1 MVRPQAPASTK
12 RRLQRSAGFNEE
24 EDSMKKRMI
33 AALTAGA
40 LAALA
45 LTGISQPAWAANTTF
60 YVNNQVGSNCS
71 DTGAATLAQPWCTF
85 TPINSH
91 GAFGPGDTILLAKGA
106 TWNQQMNLSGSGTST
121 NGISVSAYGTGNN
134 PKISRNGSVDD
145 RGIKL
150 VDGDYWSFS
159 HLEVA
164 NAASGILAYY
174 DTTGHNGLNFT
185 DIYVHDINGLIYFTN
200 GSTSTQVPSAIADNV
215 RNSSGIQITGK
226 HGTFSSSDYFIR
238 GVRMDQISG
247 DHNLNTIG
255 IDMLGP
261 NEQVQS
267 NVGGSGGAGANMV
280 QNVVIDHLASHDD
293 NWQCDEALR
302 LFTVKHAV
310 IMNSELNNEAPC
322 WNVGGTTAV
331 ILGHLEDVSIV
342 NSVFS
347 NVASTGSNDED
358 ALDFEI
364 LNNNVR
370 AQNSLFENTAGSA
383 MSFLRLG
390 GRPGDYSTNN
400 ESSSNVM
407 INNGVA
413 QGFGPILVLNQVGAA
428 SPITGT
434 IKDNINVNT
443 NFLYDQGNGFG
454 GFSTTNNQTLSNG
467 SGNVYF
473 SAADFSGTQG
483 VNGWSYQ
490 SLNGQKYVD
499 LVYDSADKK
508 WTPPGR
514 SVPEITQFDQNP
526 DTSAEHWVARAWTA
540 PSTGTVSLRG
550 RILKSD
556 NAAGGNGILARITKN
571 GQQIWPATGT
581 QAVAAGDEYTGVNYV
596 LDNVSVNAGDVIRFE
611 TNSGAAQDGADAQ
624 QTASENGKAAYD
636 QASWTPSVA
645 YTSRPSQAYN
655 WGFNGGHEA
664 GWNVYGAT
672 SSTAPG
678 TDPNVLNLTS
688 TGTDPR
694 IESSNQLHL
703 NAAAAST
710 VTVRMSNDTSS
721 TTGRIYFTTKSSP
734 GASESKA
741 LPFTV
746 LPNSGYTTYT
756 IDMASNPLWAGEVNW
771 LRVDPI
777 DKAGGTNI
785 DSVVVSGTGD
795 LFVNR
800 LLDGGFEDP
809 SANFYSYRPAGVW
822 QFLGSTGVQRNH
834 SSFSGTQSAAAGQ
847 QTAFIQGT
855 GSAAQTLNLSAGTHT
870 VTFATAQR
878 TNNGGAQAIDFYV
891 DGTKINTSAFVPPSS
906 GAFQTF
912 TSPSFT
918 TTAGSHTIQFRGVNA
933 GDNTAFLDQVAI
945 Q

>member
-1 MVRPQAPASTK
+1 MK
-12 RRLQRSAGFNEE
+12 R
-24 EDSMKKRMI
+24 RMI
-33 AALTAGA
+33 AAFTAGT
-40 LAALA
+40 LAALV
-45 LTGISQPAWAANTTF
+45 LTGVSQSAWAADATF
-60 YVNNQVGSNCS
+60 YVNNQAGSNCS
-71 DTGAATLAQPWCTF
+71 DTGPATLEQPWCTF
-85 TPINSH
+85 TPLNSH
-91 GAFGPGDTILLAKGA
+91 GAFEPGDQILLAKGA
-106 TWNQQMNLSGSGTST
+106 TWDQQMNLSGSGTSSD
-121 NGISVSAYGTGNN
+121 GISVSAYGDGAN

-164 NAASGILAYY
+164 NAASGILAFY
-174 DTTGHNGLNFT
+174 DTTGHNGLSFT
-185 DIYVHDINGLIYFTN
+185 DIYVHDIKGLLYYEANGT
-200 GSTSTQVPSAIADNV
+200 GAPVPSAVADNV

-226 HGTFSSSDYFIR
+226 HTTFSSSDYFIR

-247 DHNLNTIG
+247 DHNLNTVG
-255 IDMLGP
+255 IDMLGQ
-261 NEQVQS
+261 NEQVTS

-280 QNVVIDHLASHDD
+280 QDVVINHLASHDD
-293 NWQCDEALR
+293 NWQCSEALR

-310 IMNSELNNEAPC
+310 IMNSTLNNEAPC
-322 WNVGGTTAV
+322 WNVGGTTTV

-342 NSVFS
+342 NSIFS
-347 NVASTGSNDED
+347 NVTHTGSNDED

-364 LNNNVR
+364 FDNNVR

-407 INNGVA
+407 INNGVP

-443 NFLYDQGNGFG
+443 NFLYDQGNGFA

-467 SGNVYF
+467 SGNVFF

-483 VNGWSYQ
+483 LNGWSYQ

-499 LVYDSADKK
+499 LVYDAAGKK
-508 WTPPGR
+508 WTPSDT

-526 DTSAEHWVARAWTA
+526 DTSAAHWVARAWTA

-556 NAAGGNGILARITKN
+556 NTGGGDGILARITKN
-571 GQQIWPATGT
+571 GQQIWPASGA
-581 QAVAAGDEYTGVNYV
+581 QAVAAGDEYTGVSYV
-596 LDNVSVNAGDVIRFE
+596 LDNVAVNAGDVIRFE
-611 TNSGAAQDGADAQ
+611 TNSGKAQGGADAQ
-624 QTASENGKAAYD
+624 QTGSGNGTAAYD

-645 YTSRPSQAYN
+645 YTSRQGQAYN

-672 SSTAPG
+672 SSTAVG
-678 TDPNVLNLTS
+678 TDPNALNLTS
-688 TGTDPR
+688 TGNDPR
-694 IESSNQLHL
+694 IESSHQLHL
-703 NAAAAST
+703 NAAAATT
-710 VTVRMSNDTSS
+710 VTVRMSNATSS
-721 TTGRIYFTTKSSP
+721 TTGRIYFVTKSSP

-741 LPFTV
+741 MPFTV

-756 IDMASNPLWAGEVNW
+756 IDMSSNPLWTGEVDW

-777 DKAGGTNI
+777 DTAGNTNI

-800 LLDGGFEDP
+800 VLDGGFEDP
-809 SANFYSYRPAGVW
+809 SANFYTYRPAGVW
-822 QFLGSTGVQRNH
+822 QYSGSTGVQRNH
-834 SSFSGTQSAAAGQ
+834 SAFSGTQGAAAGQ

-855 GSAAQTLNLSAGTHT
+855 DSVKQTLNLSAGSHT
-870 VTFATAQR
+870 VTFAVDQR
-878 TNNGGAQAIDFYV
+878 TNNGGAQALDFSV
-891 DGTKINTSAFVPPSS
+891 DGVTINASPFTPPS
-906 GAFQTF
+906 GGGFQTF
-912 TSPSFT
+912 TTPSFT
-918 TTAGSHTIQFRGVNA
+918 TTAGQHTIEFTGTNA
-933 GDNTAFLDQVAI
+933 GDNTAFLDQI
-945 Q
+945 TLQ